1 MRIPRVYLS
10 DISPDTNEVTISGQ
24 TGTHL
29 IKVLRVKNG
38 HPVTLFD
45 GRGTEYQA
53 VITEVKRHH
62 ITLQINSFKR
72 VSRESPLSITLV
84 QGISR
89 GERMDWVLQKATEL
103 GVCHIMP
110 IYTNRSM
117 VSLDEKRLSSRMSH
131 WQGVITHACEQC
143 GRNTLP
149 ELYLPT
155 SLPGILDKL
164 SPSHC
169 YYLEP
174 DCDRHLN
181 QIGKPEKLCLIIGP
195 EGGFDKEERVLM
207 GQHGITPLN
216 MGPRILRTET
226 AAIAALAAIGA
237 LWGDL

>member
-10 DISPDTNEVTISGQ
+10 DLSPDTNEVIISDQ
-24 TGTHL
+24 TSTHL
-29 IKVLRVKNG
+29 IKVLRVKRD

-45 GRGTEYQA
+45 GRGVEYQA
-53 VITEVKRHH
+53 VVTEVMRKSLTLHINSHQEVNRESSLP
-62 ITLQINSFKR
+62 ITLI
-72 VSRESPLSITLV
+72 

-103 GVCHIMP
+103 GVNHIMP

-117 VSLDEKRLSSRMSH
+117 VSLDEKRLQSRMSH
-131 WQGVITHACEQC
+131 WQGIITHACEQC

-149 ELYLPT
+149 AL
-155 SLPGILDKL
+155 SLPAPLPDILDQQ
-164 SPSHC
+164 PSGPC

-174 DCDRHLN
+174 DCDRHLR
-181 QIGKPEKLCLIIGP
+181 QINKPQRLSLVIGP
-195 EGGFDKEERVLM
+195 EGGFDKEERALM
-207 GQHGITPLN
+207 SQHKIIPVN

-226 AAIAALAAIGA
+226 AAIAALSAIGT